1 MLICNN
7 ISMLCLLFL
16 LDTLEGAEVFLP
28 VCIQWD
34 NTNTIFTFW
43 VCSWVFVIGHVLKEL
58 RFIWLS
64 GSEICHLKEWV
75 FLAGS
80 LLNLEWDRLSIFWK
94 IRHDFLKSSSCWVVW
109 VRRNLKDHWV
119 PSLAVVVRVIF
130 HQTRFLNAPSNLA
143 LNKGHA
149 SLIKHVEILGF

>member
-1 MLICNN
+1 MSAVPTWYPRRSRSFPPCLYSVRQYQYNFHFLSLFVSICYWSRTKRTEIYLALWFRNL
-7 ISMLCLLFL
+7 SS
-16 LDTLEGAEVFLP
+16 EGV
-28 VCIQWD
+28 
-34 NTNTIFTFW
+34 
-43 VCSWVFVIGHVLKEL
+43 S
-58 RFIWLS
+58 
-64 GSEICHLKEWV
+64 